1 LRERNLGHLGDPGV
15 EGRIIL
21 RWPSG
26 SGLCVYDWFE
36 LSQER
41 KKWRALVHA
50 VVNVR
55 VPLNAVQVRKE
66 A

>member
-1 LRERNLGHLGDPGV
+1 VRERDLGHLGDPGV

-21 RWPSG
+21 RLPSG

-55 VPLNAVQVRKE
+55 VP
-66 A
+66 